1 MAGLDI
7 YTISNDKYF
16 SAGLRF
22 LLHGCEELAHKAIS
36 IKELPF
42 EKETFECCTL
52 KKLKN
57 NACDIL
63 ILDCSCGFINYYSA
77 CSTLYSAL
85 EKRILNARVILF
97 YENSLCLTN
106 PDMYNH
112 FVTLDKNTSVENIL
126 LLISRLYLPQE
137 GSPFDI
143 EDTEEPICIQQ
154 YLTGRELVVINE
166 IYNGASPSE
175 IANKLKLRL
184 KTINGYKNKAM
195 KKINTKRVLDF
206 QLS

>member
-1 MAGLDI
+1 MADLDI
-7 YTISNDKYF
+7 YTISNDRYF
-16 SAGLRF
+16 CAGLRF
-22 LLHGCEELAHKAIS
+22 LLLGCEELAHKAIS
-36 IKELPF
+36 MKELPF
-42 EKETFECCTL
+42 EKDSFECRTI
-52 KKLKN
+52 KKLKK

-85 EKRILNARVILF
+85 ERGVLYARVILF

-112 FVTLDKNTSVENIL
+112 FVTLDKNTSVGNIL
-126 LLISRLYLPQE
+126 LLFTRLSLLQKSFPPDNEDAEESIS
-137 GSPFDI
+137 
-143 EDTEEPICIQQ
+143 IQQ
-154 YLTGRELVVINE
+154 CLTGRELVVINE

-184 KTINGYKNKAM
+184 KTINSYKNKAM
-195 KKINTKRVLDF
+195 KKINTKRALDF